1 MQNLPPSPMDQK
13 NRNSFLAALG
23 FSGLYV
29 LALGLLDLL
38 TGETR
43 DWRSI
48 IHTDNPINWV
58 TSAYLILAGVFA
70 AQAAYCLNRDT
81 SSDYK
86 LRLLLPCI
94 AFVFLFGGLDEM
106 FEIHEWVGRHV
117 STPSWMHRHSAPQA
131 VETGIHLSLQGFSYV
146 LTLYVG
152 GSWVAFFLIGNLLR
166 KAPLAFFS
174 FLTALGFHTVA
185 WASETFFQQADS
197 LPAPWVYVAY
207 LEEASELFGCHFFA
221 VALFFLARK
230 LQFGPVENR

>member
-1 MQNLPPSPMDQK
+1 MQNLTSFQMDRN
-13 NRNSFLAALG
+13 NRNIFLVALG
-23 FSGLYV
+23 FTSLFV

-48 IHTDNPINWV
+48 VHTDNPINWM
-58 TSAYLILAGVFA
+58 TSAYLVLAGVFA
-70 AQAAYCLNRDT
+70 AQAGYSLNRDT
-81 SSDYK
+81 SSDYTV
-86 LRLLLPCI
+86 RLILPCI

-117 STPSWMHRHSAPQA
+117 PTPSWMHRHSEAKPL
-131 VETGIHLSLQGFSYV
+131 ETGLYLSLQGFSYF

-152 GSWVAFFLIGNLLR
+152 GAWIAFFLIGNLLR
-166 KAPLAFFS
+166 KEPFAFFS

-207 LEEASELFGCHFFA
+207 LEEVSELFGCLFFA
-221 VALFFLARK
+221 LAMIFLARK
-230 LQFGPVENR
+230 LKAGFASHG